1 MELYWTGLMSYNCTL
16 YGSLTLISPSVCEFE
31 TIRKMSHRYEYSS
44 VIRTVI
50 VVGRL
55 LNLGSLK
62 SLLKT
67 AGALQNKH

>member
-1 MELYWTGLMSYNCTL
+1 MEYYWNGLMSHNCIL
-16 YGSLTLISPSVCEFE
+16 YDSLTLISPSVCEFK
-31 TIRKMSHRYEYSS
+31 TIRKMSHWYEYSS

-67 AGALQNKH
+67 AGALKNKH